1 MRLAACLL
9 ASVAVAA
16 PVRGLAE
23 DAPPN
28 ADPPPTATAP
38 NTAVPVIADAPP
50 SADPDLLDGR
60 RRPGQQPAYPPGVLQ
75 TNPGAVNAPPPDAFP
90 TDQIPIPDRWRL
102 SADLGLVKPRAIDP
116 YNENTLKGDRPLKG
130 TTDWFLVLDGIS
142 DTVVEPS
149 SIPSGITSQTTQN
162 PGANDAFGRVGAV
175 AISQTFIA
183 GVELIKGGS
192 TAFKTPDLSFNLAVA
207 FNYNFTTAPER
218 RILNVNPTDG
228 LTRSDGFVGLQEAFV
243 EKHLRNVSDRY
254 DFDAVRIGIQPFN
267 TDFRGFLF
275 QDDQL
280 GIRFFGDRDGNRW
293 QYNLAFFDRID
304 KEANSGLN
312 DLTHPLRKDYIL
324 VANVYRQD
332 FPVPGITSQATV
344 VYNANR
350 EGGEVDFNSDG
361 FPVIPALI
369 GDDKAR
375 DYDVVYFGYNTD
387 GHIGPLNL
395 TTSSYLALGQ
405 DRNNIFT
412 DKPSNI
418 RSYFFAAEP
427 SVDFDWIRFRLSGL
441 YASGDS
447 DPRGHT
453 ETGFDAI
460 LENPQ
465 FAGADTSYYV
475 RNAIPFVGGGVVSLK
490 GPNGVLLDLRSSK
503 DEGQSNFDNP
513 GTALIG
519 VGTDLDVLPQLRV
532 TANINHI
539 WFATTEVIEA
549 LRQQGSVSNDFG
561 WDYSISTI
569 WRPRMTQNIVF
580 RLSGAIFVPGSG
592 FNDLLTTVGR
602 DQAFYSIL
610 FNTVLSF

>member
-1 MRLAACLL
+1 MRLAASLL
-9 ASVAVAA
+9 ASVALAA
-16 PVRGLAE
+16 PLAALAE
-23 DAPPN
+23 DPSSEPTTPNPAVPVLTPAPPN
-28 ADPPPTATAP
+28 Q
-38 NTAVPVIADAPP
+38 DA
-50 SADPDLLDGR
+50 SLIDGR
-60 RRPGQQPAYPPGVLQ
+60 KRPGQQPVYTPGVSQ
-75 TNPGAVNAPPPDAFP
+75 TNPGAVQAPPPEAFP
-90 TDQIPIPDRWRL
+90 TDQVPVPDRWRL
-102 SADLGLVKPRAIDP
+102 AATLGLVKPRAIDP
-116 YNENTLKGDRPLKG
+116 YNQNTLKGDRPLKG
-130 TTDWFLVLDGIS
+130 TTDWFLVLNGIS
-142 DTVVEPS
+142 DTVVQPTS
-149 SIPSGITSQTTQN
+149 VPSGITSQTTQN
-162 PGANDAFGRVGAV
+162 PGANDAFGRVGAI

-183 GVELIKGGS
+183 GVSLIKGGS
-192 TAFKTPDLSFNLAVA
+192 TSFKTPDLSFNLAVA

-218 RILNVNPTDG
+218 RILNANPTYG

-304 KEANSGLN
+304 KDANSGLN
-312 DLTHPLRKDYIL
+312 DLSHPLRKDYIL
-324 VANVYRQD
+324 AANVYRQD

-350 EGGEVDFNSDG
+350 EGGDVVFNSDS

-369 GDDKAR
+369 GNDKAR
-375 DYDVVYFGYNTD
+375 NYDVVYLGYNTD
-387 GHIGPLNL
+387 GHIGRLNL

-405 DRNNIFT
+405 DRDNIFT
-412 DKPSNI
+412 NKPSNI

-427 SVDFDWIRFRLSGL
+427 SVDFDWVRVRVSGL

-447 DPRGHT
+447 NPRGHT
-453 ETGFDAI
+453 ETGFDSI

-475 RNAIPFVGGGVVSLK
+475 GNAIPFVGGGVVALK

-503 DEGQSNFDNP
+503 DEGQSNFNNP

-519 VGTDLDVLPQLRV
+519 IGTDLDVLPQLRV

-539 WFATTEVIEA
+539 WFASTEVIEA

-569 WRPRMTQNIVF
+569 WRPRMTQNIIF
-580 RLSGAIFVPGSG
+580 RLSGAVFVPGSG
-592 FNDLLTTVGR
+592 FNDLLTTVGH
-602 DQAFYSIL
+602 DEAFYSIL